1 MRNSLNAS
9 LFCLAVC
16 FLAAPAARAT
26 LSFTQLDDDMFMVTH
41 RVKVIGSR
49 GKATE
54 MVYTK
59 AASLCIAAGYTYMR
73 VLDQESA
80 AAQEYEAANASLR
93 VQFFPADGEDRMSC
107 KTRSDAEYVAEAQE
121 KLASQGY
128 QPPAAPEER
137 PMPPSARPQAAG
149 GALCN
154 STCTIGQV
162 AAMARTGLSDDQI
175 LAACPGGS

>member
-1 MRNSLNAS
+1 MKKPLKTP
-9 LFCLAVC
+9 LLW
-16 FLAAPAARAT
+16 LAALLLIVPAAGAT
-26 LSFTQLDDDMFMVTH
+26 LSFTQLDDDMFMVSH

-59 AASLCIAAGYTYMR
+59 AASLCIAAGYTHLR

-93 VQFFPADGEDRMSC
+93 VQFFQADGEDRISC
-107 KTRSDAEYVAEAQE
+107 ETRSDGEYVAEAQE
-121 KLASQGY
+121 KLAARGY
-128 QPPAAPEER
+128 QPPEAPEER
-137 PMPPSARPQAAG
+137 PMPPSARPG
-149 GALCN
+149 SSSSGLCH
-154 STCTIGQV
+154 STCTIEQV

-175 LAACPGGS
+175 LAACSGG